1 MEWDDLG
8 KRTEGSKVS
17 NECHESIQ
25 RKLHYNHLTIQIS
38 KKKKKAPD
46 VFFLSDLMV
55 FPNVQI
61 HMIVVVYFR
70 KWT

>member
-25 RKLHYNHLTIQIS
+25 RKLHYNHLTMQIS
-38 KKKKKAPD
+38 KKKKK
-46 VFFLSDLMV
+46 LQM
-55 FPNVQI
+55 
-61 HMIVVVYFR
+61 YFE
-70 KWT
+70 